1 MAWLAFLLVFAAGAV
16 AGGLRAR
23 RRRGGPLDML
33 QWGFAHG
40 AAAFVAALLLVAL
53 AGLIA

>member
-16 AGGLRAR
+16 AGGLRALR
-23 RRRGGPLDML
+23 RGGGPLDML

-53 AGLIA
+53 AGLVG